1 MAIEIISFFIAIII
15 GCIAGTITGLSPGIH
30 INLVSVILISQI
42 DKFHNI
48 PLISLAIFI
57 VSMSIT
63 HTFIDFIPSIF
74 LGAPEEDTFLSILP
88 GHQMLLEGKGY
99 QAFIITLYGSL
110 FGIIA
115 ILLFT
120 PLFIIFLPT
129 LYSYLKLIMP
139 FLLIF
144 ISLYIVLRADKIL
157 ISLIIFLLAGLL
169 GLLTFNNPIKEPL
182 LPLLS
187 GLFGISS
194 LVISLKFKTNP
205 KKQKIIPL
213 KKIRIPKL
221 ELLKSILAIS
231 IFSPL
236 CSFLPGIG
244 SSHAATFG
252 SEIVNLDK
260 KGFLFMVGA
269 TNTIVMGLSYVTVY
283 SILKSRTGTA
293 AAVQE
298 LIKNISQNDL
308 ILIILAIIIAGI
320 ASFFIGISLAKIVSK
335 IMNRVSY
342 KYLTILIISIVLII
356 NIIFTNWLG
365 LIVLITSIFLGIF
378 TILSNSRRINLMAC
392 LILPAIFYYLT
403 N

>member
-1 MAIEIISFFIAIII
+1 MALEILSFLLAVII

-30 INLVSVILISQI
+30 INLVSVILISQL
-42 DKFHNI
+42 DKLSNVPI
-48 PLISLAIFI
+48 ISLAIFI

-74 LGAPEEDTFLSILP
+74 LGAPEEDNFLSILP

-99 QAFIITLYGSL
+99 QAFILTLYGSL
-110 FGIIA
+110 FGIIL
-115 ILLFT
+115 ILLVT
-120 PLFIIFLPT
+120 PLFLIFLPS
-129 LYSYLKLIMP
+129 LYAILKTFMP
-139 FLLIF
+139 YLLIF
-144 ISLYIVLRADKIL
+144 ISLYIILRADKIL
-157 ISLIIFLLAGLL
+157 ISFLIFALAGLL
-169 GLLTFNNPIKEPL
+169 GLLTFNNPVQEPL

-194 LVISLKFKTNP
+194 LIISLKFKTNP
-205 KKQKIIPL
+205 KKQKVIPL

-221 ELLKSILAIS
+221 ELLKSILAVS
-231 IFSPL
+231 LFSPL

-298 LIKNISQNDL
+298 LMKTFSQNDL
-308 ILIILAIIIAGI
+308 LIIILAIVISGSLAFI
-320 ASFFIGISLAKIVSK
+320 IGIKLAKLISRTMNK
-335 IMNRVSY
+335 ISY
-342 KYLTILIISIVLII
+342 GNLTLGIIILVLLV
-356 NIIFTNWLG
+356 NLIFTNWLG
-365 LIVLITSIFLGIF
+365 LIVLLTSTSLGIF
-378 TILSNSRRINLMAC
+378 AVLSNSRRINLIAC
-392 LILPAIFYYLT
+392 LILPAIIYYIF
-403 N
+403 